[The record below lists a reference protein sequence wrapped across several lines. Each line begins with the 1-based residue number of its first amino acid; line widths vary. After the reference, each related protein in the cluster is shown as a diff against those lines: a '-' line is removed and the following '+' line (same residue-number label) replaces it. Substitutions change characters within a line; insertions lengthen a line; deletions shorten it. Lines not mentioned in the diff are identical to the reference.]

1 MGGRP
6 DASPPEL
13 NQKRTATLSDR
24 RDRITRMV
32 SGISV
37 MSASAETGKSNTRRR
52 VGPPLTFSVPDD
64 GWYEEVSGLVAMSS
78 GVRVILTQFDR
89 EGSTRGY
96 QFLDVASDLKSQS
109 TRRPAS
115 WREVGATRRG
125 VVCVV
130 NDPVPTLSVFEGAR
144 CP

>member
-1 MGGRP
+1 MKP
-6 DASPPEL
+6 L
-13 NQKRTATLSDR
+13 LLSALLFAPSLTNFQV
-24 RDRITRMV
+24 IRMTP
-32 SGISV
+32 SGANS
-37 MSASAETGKSNTRRR
+37 
-52 VGPPLTFSVPDD
+52 LTFSVPDD